1 MRLGVLFSGGKDS
14 TFAMYKAMKE
24 NEIACLISVISENED
39 SYMFHTPNIHLC
51 EIQAECIG
59 LPLIKKITKG
69 EKEKE
74 LKDLK
79 DIISEAKKEFKI
91 QGIVTGA
98 LASKYQAERIQKI
111 CDELNL
117 KCVNPLWQMNQEDE
131 LRDIIKNKFK
141 FVIIKISAYGF
152 DKSWLGRV
160 ITNKDIDRLAE
171 INKKIGINIAFEGG
185 EAETLVIDGP
195 IFKKKIKIIK
205 ADRIMEND
213 FTGVYKIEK
222 TKLVNKKL

>member
-1 MRLGVLFSGGKDS
+1 MRLAILFSGGKDS

-24 NEIACLISVISENED
+24 NEVICLISVISENED

-79 DIISEAKKEFKI
+79 DIIKEAIKKFKI

-111 CDELNL
+111 CDELDL
-117 KCVNPLWQMNQEDE
+117 KCVNPLWQMNQEEE
-131 LRDIIKNKFK
+131 LREIIKNKFK

-152 DKSWLGRV
+152 DKTWLGKT

-195 IFKKKIKIIK
+195 IFKKKINIIK
-205 ADRIMEND
+205 AEKIMEND
-213 FTGVYKIEK
+213 FTGVYRIEK
-222 TKLVNKKL
+222 TKLVNKKS